1 MAPNSSSRRRN
12 SWSRLVQWGIPIS
25 VVVLLLVC
33 GLAATSRAAGLS
45 VARDSAGESESAAW
59 LVADRS
65 APAPPDRGREQYAYY
80 LALSL
85 LGLAMLSFGALAL
98 AGWRWP
104 KDT

>member
-25 VVVLLLVC
+25 IVVLLLVC
-33 GLAATSRAAGLS
+33 GWAATSRAAGLS
-45 VARDSAGESESAAW
+45 VARGSTAESESAAW
-59 LVADRS
+59 LVADGGTLASPRG
-65 APAPPDRGREQYAYY
+65 GREQYAFY
-80 LALSL
+80 LALAL
-85 LGLAMLSFGALAL
+85 LGLAILSFGALAL

>member
-33 GLAATSRAAGLS
+33 GFAATSRAAGLS
-45 VARDSAGESESAAW
+45 VARGSAGESESAAW

-65 APAPPDRGREQYAYY
+65 APDPPNRGREQYAIY

-85 LGLAMLSFGALAL
+85 LGLAVLSFGALAL

-104 KDT
+104 KDA

>member
-1 MAPNSSSRRRN
+1 MAPNSSSRRSS

-45 VARDSAGESESAAW
+45 VTRGSAGESEPAAW
-59 LVADRS
+59 LVADRG
-65 APAPPDRGREQYAYY
+65 APASPNGGREQYAFY
-80 LALSL
+80 LALPL
-85 LGLAMLSFGALAL
+85 LGLSILSFGALAL